1 MTTPLRLRRIA
12 ADAEAPLASARLD
25 PGWSTSG
32 QRQNRG
38 SSEQSAHIV
47 WYRMRQVGGSG
58 PGGPPGPLRSC
69 LSSICGG
76 TMNFMLV
83 SSRTVSSPGGARR
96 SVPPPR
102 QVYSVKQNRGSS
114 EHRAQ
119 RVWRPGLSC
128 RSSFWGSTM
137 NFMVRFLRTGTV
149 VCPAVDRGRSSSR
162 RTAYS
167 GGLFPLPA
175 YIHKRRP
182 DSNDFP
188 CQISVCTGADVAAA
202 REAAAP
208 GGEIDCARRET
219 DLRRTQNSG
228 FFTG

>member
-1 MTTPLRLRRIA
+1 M
-12 ADAEAPLASARLD
+12 
-25 PGWSTSG
+25 
-32 QRQNRG
+32 
-38 SSEQSAHIV
+38 
-47 WYRMRQVGGSG
+47 WYRGRQVGGSG

-83 SSRTVSSPGGARR
+83 SSRTVSSPDRARR
-96 SVPPPR
+96 SVPPAR

-137 NFMVRFLRTGTV
+137 NLKAISLRAGTV
-149 VCPAVDRGRSSSR
+149 SPAADLGRSGSR
-162 RTAYS
+162 RAAYS
-167 GGLFPLPA
+167 CGLFPLPA

-182 DSNDFP
+182 DRNDFP
-188 CQISVCTGADVAAA
+188 CQISVRAGANLVAA
-202 REAAAP
+202 RAAAP

-228 FFTG
+228 LLAG